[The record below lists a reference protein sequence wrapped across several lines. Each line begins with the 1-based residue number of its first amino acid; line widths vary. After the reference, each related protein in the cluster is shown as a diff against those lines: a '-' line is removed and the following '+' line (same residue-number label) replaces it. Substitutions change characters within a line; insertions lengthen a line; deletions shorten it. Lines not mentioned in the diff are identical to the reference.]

1 MGKFNLKKILISD
14 YEIDLVQA
22 ANFEQWVGKNMD
34 YEAIMEK
41 DFKNVSFKSSE
52 TNKKDFLKN
61 LKIRALKLDPT
72 KSIKDILE
80 LFEENESKI
89 KNTEL
94 YDEIRK
100 LKLEL
105 TEKKETIDNQTKQIK
120 ELTNKKETVYIINEV
135 QEKIINEYN
144 ALLRGFDLGFD
155 LKEYEKAVGKLT
167 FNRHVILKE
176 LLTSKGVDK
185 EILDNLLVEWKDKQ
199 IGNFEKE
206 CSININF
213 KNYEEKR
220 EELREQFKF
229 IRENREF
236 INTIAKLKGI
246 EIIFNKKQEESGWV
260 LSTQNHLLKAGK
272 VFISEIISGGEFRKS
287 SWNNATLKVY
297 RTSNR
302 TEILKL
308 AGVKYR
314 ILENLGGG
322 QIIEVLEPLEDI
334 IKKINKKT
342 IEILKNKDIFEVE

>member
-22 ANFEQWVGKNMD
+22 TNFEQWVGKNMD

-61 LKIRALKLDPT
+61 LKTRALKLDPT
-72 KSIKDILE
+72 KSIKDILG

-120 ELTNKKETVYIINEV
+120 ELTNKKETVYIVNEV

-167 FNRHVILKE
+167 FNRHVALKE
-176 LLTSKGVDK
+176 LLTNKGVDK

-206 CSININF
+206 CSINVNF

-246 EIIFNKKQEESGWV
+246 EIVFDKKQEESGWV
-260 LSTQNHLLKAGK
+260 LSTQNHLANAKKAFIAGILGNGK
-272 VFISEIISGGEFRKS
+272 FCKT
-287 SWNNATLKVY
+287 SWCNATLKVY
-297 RTSNR
+297 GTTNR
-302 TEILKL
+302 ATILNL
-308 AGVKYR
+308 AGIKYR
-314 ILENLGGG
+314 VLDKQGDGQTIL
-322 QIIEVLEPLEDI
+322 VFEPLEDI

-342 IEILKNKDIFEVE
+342 IEILKNK